1 MAEIQYVLNGV
12 PCNPTNREEINYV
25 LDFSSRR
32 FRELE
37 LSVDSLRFVAED
49 YDDIKTWRD
58 TYGDYVGMP
67 LSITYSNGLT
77 KDYMLD
83 FSDSATSFKGRSC
96 NVKLIK
102 VRDTDNF
109 FDNLEFA

>member
-1 MAEIQYVLNGV
+1 MAEIQHILNGV
-12 PCNPTNREEINYV
+12 PCNPTNRNEINYV

-37 LSVDSLRFVAED
+37 LSVDSLRFVNTDISPD
-49 YDDIKTWRD
+49 YDAIKTWRA

-67 LSITYSNGLT
+67 YTITYKNGLT

-83 FSDSATSFKGRSC
+83 
-96 NVKLIK
+96 L
-102 VRDTDNF
+102 
-109 FDNLEFA
+109 